1 MKPYFRNLGLG
12 LAAVGILLF
21 ILCPD
26 ILGWMKKPI
35 DFYADE
41 TAVTDIK
48 KGDRVSITVDT
59 VYDYFATETT
69 VDENTG
75 ATVSSNGTTYYYLI
89 PGYVTEGG
97 GYRLYYFG
105 IKANTKSETDLQ
117 KAISKIMKATQN
129 GEQPA
134 PITLDAYCVKMDK
147 ELTGLMY
154 DYFRDLDY
162 DEELIQTY
170 VLPYYL
176 RELKVDTAKS
186 MFTASLILFVIGATL
201 FVTMFISIKKEKK
214 RIETQTEVIINGVSY
229 PKDMFYPVHQQALRR
244 HPSAVP
250 MLMELTGISQ
260 EEATE
265 VIRKWGNY
273 YYY

>member
-12 LAAVGILLF
+12 LAIVGIILF

-48 KGDRVSITVDT
+48 KGDRVSITIDT
-59 VYDYFATETT
+59 VFDYFATETT

-75 ATVSSNGTTYYYLI
+75 ATISSNGTTYYYLI
-89 PGYVTEGG
+89 PGYVTEED

-105 IKANTKSETDLQ
+105 LKANTKSETDIQ

-134 PITLDAYCVKMDK
+134 PLTLDAYCVKMDK
-147 ELTGLMY
+147 ELTQLMY
-154 DYFRDLDY
+154 DYFRDLGY

-176 RELKVDTAKS
+176 RELKVDNAKG
-186 MFTASLILFVIGATL
+186 MLTASVIFFVIGATL
-201 FVTMFISIKKEKK
+201 FVTMFISIRKEKK

-229 PKDMFYPVHQQALRR
+229 PKDMFYPVHQKALLR